1 VRGPGKAGQHRKEA
15 QEEFTSILG
24 MVMDI
29 LNQLTDKI
37 TLLLERQEAL
47 KLENSQLKEALEQ
60 ERQTKEAVLGK
71 VENILNR
78 LQEVDS
84 E

>member
-1 VRGPGKAGQHRKEA
+1 
-15 QEEFTSILG
+15 
-24 MVMDI
+24 MDI

-60 ERQTKEAVLGK
+60 ERQTKEAVLGR

>member
-1 VRGPGKAGQHRKEA
+1 
-15 QEEFTSILG
+15 
-24 MVMDI
+24 MDI

-84 E
+84 D

>member
-1 VRGPGKAGQHRKEA
+1 
-15 QEEFTSILG
+15 

-60 ERQTKEAVLGK
+60 ERQTKEAVLGR

>member
-1 VRGPGKAGQHRKEA
+1 
-15 QEEFTSILG
+15 
-24 MVMDI
+24 MDI

-37 TLLLERQEAL
+37 TRLLERQEAL
-47 KLENSQLKEALEQ
+47 KLENSQLKEELEQ

-84 E
+84 D

>member
-1 VRGPGKAGQHRKEA
+1 
-15 QEEFTSILG
+15 
-24 MVMDI
+24 MDI

-47 KLENSQLKEALEQ
+47 KLENMHLKETLEQ
-60 ERQTKEAVLGK
+60 ERQTKEAVLSR

-78 LQEVDS
+78 LQEVDRN
-84 E
+84 